1 MVKGLRQNQG
11 KEGDYVSLCL
21 ADIRAE
27 LRQSDASIKAS
38 ALLKLSYLT
47 MIGYDMDMGLAVTVE
62 VMACAKFTVRR
73 SAYLAAALA
82 FTADTTNG
90 GYVQRV
96 RFRTLGTNA
105 NATAAR
111 IWVNNGAT
119 TATAANNTLID
130 EITLPTT
137 TVSQVAA
144 QSNYELPLNFA
155 LPAGYRV
162 YITVATAPTSAG
174 WNATVIGG
182 KY

>member
-1 MVKGLRQNQG
+1 MPANNQPIFTR
-11 KEGDYVSLCL
+11 L
-21 ADIRAE
+21 ADVQWTI
-27 LRQSDASIKAS
+27 S
-38 ALLKLSYLT
+38 AMTVANTTADLT
-47 MIGYDMDMGLAVTVE
+47 SGTIY
-62 VMACAKFTVRR
+62 
-73 SAYLAAALA
+73 LA

-111 IWVNNGAT
+111 IWVNNGST
-119 TATAANNTLID
+119 TATASNNTLID